1 MVVFSGSD
9 EDTPESPPTATP
21 LPTFTATPVPR
32 LTTQALLRERE
43 TNAVRFDA
51 QRKDKWIE
59 IVGVI
64 ERIESGDVHLRG
76 TDFLSSVVLKNLST
90 EELIALDRGDRF
102 TATCKV
108 GSFVLG
114 SMILRDCRAS
124 G

>member
-64 ERIESGDVHLRG
+64 ESIESGDVHLRG
-76 TDFLSSVVLKNLST
+76 NGFLSSVVLKNLST
-90 EELIALDRGDRF
+90 EELIPLDRGDRF

-108 GSFVLG
+108 GSFVPG
-114 SMILRDCRAS
+114 SMFLRDCRAS